1 MNTKRVEGNIRLK
14 KRGPELFEILVGFI
28 LTLWGLI
35 IIVPFF
41 NVIALSFSTEIEYL
55 QTPYMFFPKKPT
67 LENYTKILTEGRIFI
82 GYRTTLLFVIIGL
95 PYNIFITLCT
105 AYALSRPRFPGKKFF
120 MLFIIFTMYFS
131 GGIIPMYLWI
141 RNLRLINTI
150 WAVILPYGVNTFYML
165 IMRNYII
172 ALPPSVSESARIDG
186 AGEWRI
192 LFQIILPLAQPI
204 LATFGLFFAVDRWN
218 EWYNA
223 MIFIKSLQIQPLQLI
238 LRSIVLGAE
247 FGNQAAKSTAA
258 GLGMLF
264 SKGIKTAA
272 VIITMAPIMLTYP
285 FLQKYFVKGIT
296 IGAVKA

>member
-1 MNTKRVEGNIRLK
+1 
-14 KRGPELFEILVGFI
+14 
-28 LTLWGLI
+28 
-35 IIVPFF
+35 
-41 NVIALSFSTEIEYL
+41 
-55 QTPYMFFPKKPT
+55 
-67 LENYTKILTEGRIFI
+67 
-82 GYRTTLLFVIIGL
+82 
-95 PYNIFITLCT
+95 
-105 AYALSRPRFPGKKFF
+105 
-120 MLFIIFTMYFS
+120 MYFS

-141 RNLRLINTI
+141 RDLHLINTI

-172 ALPPSVSESARIDG
+172 SLPASVSESARIDG

-218 EWYNA
+218 EWYSA
-223 MIFIKSLQIQPLQLI
+223 MIFLKDLQIQPLQLI
-238 LRSIVLGAE
+238 LRSIILGAE
-247 FGNQAAKSTAA
+247 FGNQAAKSTSA

-264 SKGIKTAA
+264 SKGLKTAA

-285 FLQKYFVKGIT
+285 FLQKYFVKGVT